1 LRCLSPSRAATP
13 PVARRAA
20 ALNRIGLRSRAA
32 PDRLVRYHPRRE
44 TPRKRRRTVPQAR
57 ELEVLRKTVLAKE
70 LTEPESEALS
80 RLIKLRTLQDGE
92 IVCDEGQADSKLHIV
107 VSGALNVS
115 KREAGGNAWTTLYA
129 LTAGDLVGELSF
141 VDETPHYAALRAAG
155 PTEILSLDRKDLE
168 GLLDTQPRIV
178 YRVMR
183 AIMRTVHSLMRRM
196 SVQAIELQNYIYK
209 QHGRY

>member
-1 LRCLSPSRAATP
+1 
-13 PVARRAA
+13 VAQ
-20 ALNRIGLRSRAA
+20 S
-32 PDRLVRYHPRRE
+32 
-44 TPRKRRRTVPQAR
+44 R
-57 ELEVLRKTVLAKE
+57 ELEILRKTVLAKE
-70 LTEPESEALS
+70 LTDAESEALS

-92 IVCDEGQADSKLHIV
+92 IVCDEGQSDSKLHIV
-107 VSGALNVS
+107 VSGALNVA
-115 KREAGGNAWTTLYA
+115 KREPGGKGWSNLYA

-141 VDETPHYAALRAAG
+141 IDETPHYAAIRAAG

-168 GLLDTQPRIV
+168 GLLEKEPRIV

>member
-1 LRCLSPSRAATP
+1 MA
-13 PVARRAA
+13 
-20 ALNRIGLRSRAA
+20 
-32 PDRLVRYHPRRE
+32 
-44 TPRKRRRTVPQAR
+44 QAR
-57 ELEVLRKTVLAKE
+57 ELEVLRRTVLAKE
-70 LTEPESEALS
+70 LNEAESEALS
-80 RLIKLRTLQDGE
+80 HLIKLRALQDGE
-92 IVCDEGQADSKLHIV
+92 IVCDEGQSDSKLHII

-115 KREAGGNAWTTLYA
+115 KREPGGKGWSTLYT

-141 VDETPHYAALRAAG
+141 IDETPHYAAIRAAG

-168 GLLDTQPRIV
+168 GLLEKQPWIV